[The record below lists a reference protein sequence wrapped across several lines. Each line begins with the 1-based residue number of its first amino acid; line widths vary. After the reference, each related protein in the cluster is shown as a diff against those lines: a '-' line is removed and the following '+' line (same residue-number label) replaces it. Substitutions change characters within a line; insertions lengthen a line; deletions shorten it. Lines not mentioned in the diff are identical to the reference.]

1 MCKQTLFQVLY
12 IDFMFMYLSGLQYVY
27 MFIHFMH
34 VMVYNCWNQHLCI
47 INPILSYANRGR
59 DRERFENILKPPK
72 AADHFFPCESSDVT
86 CQGGTLEK

>member
-1 MCKQTLFQVLY
+1 MSIFSY
-12 IDFMFMYLSGLQYVY
+12 ISCMY
-27 MFIHFMH
+27 I
-34 VMVYNCWNQHLCI
+34 MVYNCWNQLYVV
-47 INPILSYANRGR
+47 NPILSYANRGR